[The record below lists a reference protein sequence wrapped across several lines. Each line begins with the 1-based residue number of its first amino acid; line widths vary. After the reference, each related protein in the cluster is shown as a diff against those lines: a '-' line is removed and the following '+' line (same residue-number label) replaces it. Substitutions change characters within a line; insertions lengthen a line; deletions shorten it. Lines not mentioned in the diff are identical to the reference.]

1 MNAPD
6 NPLDSASENP
16 LVQTQH
22 SNLLSQSAY
31 MPPSPVWLDAGSEDE
46 GLNWMGLLHS
56 FRRRWLPGTLIG
68 LVIGGIVGALMF
80 LMIPENYEARA
91 LLRVR
96 MSQNDL
102 LDAGK
107 RNYAS
112 QQEYAVY
119 KQTQAALM
127 ASPYVLNAAIRSPEI
142 QSLGIISTEDHPVAY
157 LEEELRVE
165 YPGDSEIL
173 RVTLAAANDKEAIQV
188 VNAVVKAYSE
198 EIAQSERND
207 LTRRLELLRSTHRN
221 NVRESQQLNETIE
234 KLAADIGT
242 PDSAAAMVNQNIAES
257 ELKYLERQKMDLE
270 SDFMNAQSRLYEL
283 TMVRQTRNVSPTK
296 FEIED
301 QLEKDPEYFELS
313 RQLKE
318 VNRYIAQVSGV
329 ARRGGGEIAQ
339 LQTQASML
347 NQELDKRR
355 RALTPRIKARI
366 LADKTNEDEE
376 LGNMAALRAQVQTT
390 GQRLKDIGDRY
401 TAQLEKVRQL
411 TGFSAEL
418 VTKKNNLESLQESN
432 DEISQEIQ
440 RLELNLKTPPRV
452 ELIQNA
458 MIPDHSSKIMKLL
471 AVAASAVGT
480 FLLSL
485 VGVAA
490 WDYASQRL
498 NGSKELNAI
507 PGLRVLG
514 SMPSLRRSSL
524 LGGAAKESVVADS
537 IDSIRSAIKYGS
549 SSQAPINSVIVTS
562 ALSNEG
568 KTTVASQLAVSLA
581 RGGQRTLL
589 IDGDIRNPQQHA
601 VFGLPAERG
610 LCDVLRGEAKLEEV
624 VQATPAENLWILP
637 AGRCDVLSY
646 QALSGQ
652 TVPVIMQRLT
662 EQFDFTVVDSGCVLT
677 GPESLIFGQHVGG
690 AVLSTRRDISRLP
703 KVEEANVRLKS
714 VGVSVIGT
722 VVNGGG
728 ADTRS
733 QQLTIS
739 QS

>member
-6 NPLDSASENP
+6 NPLENAGENP
-16 LVQTQH
+16 LVQTQ
-22 SNLLSQSAY
+22 STNLPSQAAY
-31 MPPSPVWLDAGSEDE
+31 MPPSPVWLDAAGEEE
-46 GLNWMGLLHS
+46 GLNWIGLLHS
-56 FRRRWLPGTLIG
+56 FRRRWLPGALIG
-68 LVIGGIVGALMF
+68 LVLGAIVGGLMLF
-80 LMIPENYEARA
+80 LIPENYEARA

-96 MSQNDL
+96 MNREQL
-102 LDAGK
+102 LNT
-107 RNYAS
+107 RNSSIVS
-112 QQEYAVY
+112 QQEYATY

-142 QSLGIISTEDHPVAY
+142 QALGIISGEEHPVAY
-157 LEEELRVE
+157 LEDELRVE

-173 RVTLAAANDKEAIQV
+173 RVSLAAANDAEATKV
-188 VNAVVKAYSE
+188 VDAVVKAYSE

-207 LTRRLELLRSTHRN
+207 LTRRLDLLRSTRRT
-221 NVRESQQLNETIE
+221 NVRDIQQMTEAIE
-234 KLAADIGT
+234 KLAIEIGT
-242 PDSAAAMVNQNIAES
+242 PDSAAAQINQSIAES
-257 ELKYLERQKMDLE
+257 ELKSLERQKMALE
-270 SDFMNAQSRLYEL
+270 NDFMTAQGRLFELTAVRQSRS
-283 TMVRQTRNVSPTK
+283 VNPTK

-301 QLEKDPEYFELS
+301 QLERDPEYYQLS
-313 RQLKE
+313 QQMKE
-318 VNRYIAQVSGV
+318 MNRYIAQMSSV
-329 ARRGGGEIAQ
+329 ARRGGGELAQ
-339 LQTQASML
+339 MQTQAGMI
-347 NQELDKRR
+347 NQEMDKRR

-366 LADKTNEDEE
+366 INEYTNENEE
-376 LGNMAALRAQVQTT
+376 QVNLAALRAQVQVY
-390 GQRLKDIGDRY
+390 GQRLKEIGERY
-401 TAQLEKVRQL
+401 AAKLEDVREL

-418 VTKKNNLESLQESN
+418 VTKKNELESLQESN

-458 MIPDHSSKIMKLL
+458 MIPDQSSKIMKLL
-471 AVAASAVGT
+471 AIAASTLGT

-490 WDYASQRL
+490 WDYASRRL
-498 NGSKELNAI
+498 NGTKDLNAI
-507 PGLRVLG
+507 HGLRVIG
-514 SMPSLRRSSL
+514 SIPSLRRTGL
-524 LGGAAKESVVADS
+524 LGGGARESVVADS
-537 IDSIRSAIKYGS
+537 IDSIRAAIKYGS
-549 SSQAPINSVIVTS
+549 KSNAPINSVVVTS

-637 AGRCDVLSY
+637 AGRCDVVSY

-652 TVPVIMQRLT
+652 TIPVIMQRLT
-662 EQFDFTVVDSGCVLT
+662 DQFDFTVVDSGCVLT

-690 AVLSTRRDISRLP
+690 VVMSTRRDVSRMP
-703 KVEEANVRLKS
+703 KVEEANLRLKS
-714 VGVSVIGT
+714 VGVNVIGS
-722 VVNGGG
+722 VLNGVG

-733 QQLTIS
+733 NQLAIA